1 QAINFGIYYK
11 MRFEWN
17 DNKAESNALKH
28 GITFKEAVT
37 IFADAYL
44 LFTEDSQHSQG
55 EEREW
60 AIGEAENGSIIVVV
74 FTMRGEQIRIISARK
89 ATKRECQLYESGI

>member
-1 QAINFGIYYK
+1 
-11 MRFEWN
+11 MRFEWD

-28 GITFKEAVT
+28 GITFEEAATV
-37 IFADAYL
+37 FADPYL

-55 EEREW
+55 EGREW
-60 AIGEAENGSIIVVV
+60 AIAEAENGSIVVVV

-89 ATKRECQLYESGI
+89 ATKRECQRYESGI

>member
-1 QAINFGIYYK
+1 
-11 MRFEWN
+11 MRFDWDN
-17 DNKAESNALKH
+17 NKAKSNILKH
-28 GITFKEAVT
+28 GITFDEAITV
-37 IFADAYL
+37 FADPYL
-44 LFTEDSQHSQG
+44 LFTEDFNHSGQ

-89 ATKRECQLYESGI
+89 ATKVECKSYEEGI

>member
-1 QAINFGIYYK
+1 

-28 GITFKEAVT
+28 GITFEEAVT
-37 IFADAYL
+37 IFADPYL
-44 LFTEDSQHSQG
+44 LFTEDSKHSQG

-60 AIGEAENGSIIVVV
+60 AMGEAENGSIIVVV
-74 FTMRGEQIRIISARK
+74 FTMRGKQIRIISARK
-89 ATKRECQLYESGI
+89 ATKRECQRYESGI

>member
-1 QAINFGIYYK
+1 

-28 GITFKEAVT
+28 GITFEEAVT
-37 IFADAYL
+37 VFADPYL
-44 LFTEDSQHSQG
+44 LFTEDSKHSQG

-60 AIGEAENGSIIVVV
+60 AIGEAENSSIVVVV
-74 FTMRGEQIRIISARK
+74 FTMRGKQIRIISARK
-89 ATKRECQLYESGI
+89 ATKKECQRYESGI